1 MRISDW
7 SSDVVLF
14 RSGHKVF
21 PALHAEIRSDACD
34 GGGEDKQEHMV
45 DGVTDVQQKLCGP
58 VMHPESSAKCRRF
71 GREDVQ
77 AGLSGN
83 AGCRAI
89 GSGLDILLKAL
100 VKIGI
105 ADDIGKTFE
114 AAFLSYALGSTQKSV
129 HGRSEERRV
138 GQECVSTCR
147 SRWSPYH

>member
-1 MRISDW
+1 M
-7 SSDVVLF
+7 VV
-14 RSGHKVF
+14 
-21 PALHAEIRSDACD
+21 
-34 GGGEDKQEHMV
+34 
-45 DGVTDVQQKLCGP
+45 GVTDVQQKLCGP

-114 AAFLSYALGSTQKSV
+114 AAFLSYALGSTKKSV
-129 HGRSEERRV
+129 NGNAGQIARSEKRRQ
-138 GQECVSTCR
+138 GHESGRQIR
-147 SRWSPYH
+147 IRW

>member
-1 MRISDW
+1 MIAQLACGQRTNSEEKEGRHT
-7 SSDVVLF
+7 V
-14 RSGHKVF
+14 GHKVF

-105 ADDIGKTFE
+105 ADEIGKT
-114 AAFLSYALGSTQKSV
+114 
-129 HGRSEERRV
+129 RSEEHTSELQQLMRT
-138 GQECVSTCR
+138 S
-147 SRWSPYH
+147 